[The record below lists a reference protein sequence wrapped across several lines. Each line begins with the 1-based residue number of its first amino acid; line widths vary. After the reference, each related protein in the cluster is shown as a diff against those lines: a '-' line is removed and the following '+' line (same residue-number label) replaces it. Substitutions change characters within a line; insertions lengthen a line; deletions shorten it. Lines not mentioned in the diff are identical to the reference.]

1 MQWNPVLKI
10 WVKYSAKLAEY
21 YPDYAQSRQKAGHPL
36 MNNGNFPKRSK
47 VTGKYEDFDENAE
60 NLDETHKNSGQDYE
74 NSSSENTYESDE
86 NSDSEADSYDNSYY
100 QDSMEDL
107 YSDGND
113 GPANI
118 EVGSMKMW
126 TSSEDENSD
135 TTEIEIDENRS
146 ENDENSDTDV
156 MIGQE

>member
-1 MQWNPVLKI
+1 MFLVDG
-10 WVKYSAKLAEY
+10 
-21 YPDYAQSRQKAGHPL
+21 PDKDGFNIL
-36 MNNGNFPKRSK
+36 G
-47 VTGKYEDFDENAE
+47 
-60 NLDETHKNSGQDYE
+60 ETYE

>member
-1 MQWNPVLKI
+1 MDENDDNLQWDPTLKI
-10 WVKYSAKLAEY
+10 WVKHSKKLAEY
-21 YPDYAQSRQKAGHPL
+21 YPDYARSRQKAGHIL
-36 MNNGNFPKRSK
+36 MNNGDFPKRSK
-47 VTGKYEDFDENAE
+47 ETGKYEDFDENAE
-60 NLDETHKNSGQDYE
+60 NLAETNEKLGEDYE

-86 NSDSEADSYDNSYY
+86 DSEADSYDNRYY
-100 QDSMEDL
+100 RDSMEDL

-135 TTEIEIDENRS
+135 TNEIEIDENS
-146 ENDENSDTDV
+146 DSDE

>member
-1 MQWNPVLKI
+1 MGGLGYHSNFNPDCKNRGTCERVFINQLVYRTGDYK
-10 WVKYSAKLAEY
+10 A
-21 YPDYAQSRQKAGHPL
+21 PDTRYIKCF
-36 MNNGNFPKRSK
+36 NFR
-47 VTGKYEDFDENAE
+47 
-60 NLDETHKNSGQDYE
+60 
-74 NSSSENTYESDE
+74 
-86 NSDSEADSYDNSYY
+86 
-100 QDSMEDL
+100 DSMEDL

-135 TTEIEIDENRS
+135 TNEIKIDENRS
-146 ENDENSDTDV
+146 KTDENSDTDV

>member
-1 MQWNPVLKI
+1 
-10 WVKYSAKLAEY
+10 
-21 YPDYAQSRQKAGHPL
+21 
-36 MNNGNFPKRSK
+36 
-47 VTGKYEDFDENAE
+47 
-60 NLDETHKNSGQDYE
+60 
-74 NSSSENTYESDE
+74 
-86 NSDSEADSYDNSYY
+86 
-100 QDSMEDL
+100 MEDL

-135 TTEIEIDENRS
+135 TNEIEIDENPS
-146 ENDENSDTDV
+146 ENPSKTDENSDTDV

>member
-1 MQWNPVLKI
+1 
-10 WVKYSAKLAEY
+10 
-21 YPDYAQSRQKAGHPL
+21 
-36 MNNGNFPKRSK
+36 
-47 VTGKYEDFDENAE
+47 
-60 NLDETHKNSGQDYE
+60 
-74 NSSSENTYESDE
+74 
-86 NSDSEADSYDNSYY
+86 
-100 QDSMEDL
+100 MEDL

-135 TTEIEIDENRS
+135 TNEIEIDENRS
-146 ENDENSDTDV
+146 ENQSKTDENSDTDV

>member
-1 MQWNPVLKI
+1 
-10 WVKYSAKLAEY
+10 
-21 YPDYAQSRQKAGHPL
+21 
-36 MNNGNFPKRSK
+36 
-47 VTGKYEDFDENAE
+47 
-60 NLDETHKNSGQDYE
+60 
-74 NSSSENTYESDE
+74 
-86 NSDSEADSYDNSYY
+86 
-100 QDSMEDL
+100 MEDL

-135 TTEIEIDENRS
+135 TNEIEIDENRSKTDENWS

-156 MIGQE
+156 MIGTE